1 MKWSLKL
8 GRVAGVDV
16 FVHWTFVILIVWIF
30 VAHLGASQNVAAA
43 LRGVGF
49 VLALF
54 ACVMLHEFGHA
65 LTARRYGIRT
75 RDITLLP
82 IGGVA
87 RLERMPE
94 NPRQEL
100 WVALAG
106 PAVNV
111 VIAAV
116 LFVSRVMLGGPPQEF
131 ELAGTLASGD
141 FAARLMAVNLFLAV
155 FNLLPAFPM
164 DGGRVLRALLA
175 TRLGRRRATQIA
187 ANIGQGMAMLMG
199 LLGLLTNPFL
209 VFIAFF
215 VYIGAQAEAQM
226 VELTTLIRG
235 LAVRDAMQTRFRTLA
250 PDAPLSTAVA
260 ELLAGSQHDFPIVDG
275 ASVHGILRRQD
286 LVKALSE
293 KGSPSIVSAAMS
305 RECAPVQASDSL
317 EAALEKLKHQE
328 CSALPVLEDDRLV
341 GMLTLENL
349 SDLVMVNTA
358 LERRGNRRA
367 EPTSGQSKG

>member
-8 GRVAGVDV
+8 GRFAGVDV
-16 FVHWTFVILIVWIF
+16 FVHWTFLILLVWIF
-30 VAHLGASQNVAAA
+30 VGQLGAGQDVAAA
-43 LRGVGF
+43 LRGVSF

-54 ACVMLHEFGHA
+54 GCVILHEFGHA
-65 LTARRYGIRT
+65 LAARRYGIRT

-94 NPRQEL
+94 NPRHEL

-106 PAVNV
+106 PAVNI

-116 LFVSRVMLGGPPQEF
+116 LFAALAISGGSPQAF
-131 ELAGTLASGD
+131 ELSAAPAGS
-141 FAARLMAVNLFLAV
+141 FAGRLMTLNLFLAV

-175 TRLGRRRATQIA
+175 TRLGRLRATQIA
-187 ANIGQGMAMLMG
+187 ANIGQGMAMLLGLFG
-199 LLGLLTNPFL
+199 LLFNPFL

-215 VYIGAQAEAQM
+215 VYIGASAEAQM

-235 LAVRDAMQTRFRTLA
+235 LAVRDAMQTRFRTLE
-250 PDAPLSTAVA
+250 PEAPLSTAVA
-260 ELLAGSQHDFPIVDG
+260 ELLSGAQHDFPVIAGG
-275 ASVHGILRRQD
+275 AVAGMLRRRD

-293 KGSPSIVSAAMS
+293 RGSSSTVGEAMN
-305 RECAPVQASDSL
+305 RECFPVQASD
-317 EAALEKLKHQE
+317 ALEGAFETLRQKN
-328 CSALPVLEDDRLV
+328 CSALPVLENGSLV
-341 GMLTLENL
+341 GVLTLENL
-349 SDLVMVNTA
+349 SELVMVTTA
-358 LERRGNRRA
+358 LQNRKDAPPPLSRSA
-367 EPTSGQSKG
+367 